1 MFHVAISALLLL
13 KLSYFSDYQA
23 GGRSG
28 FPRRRDCGEQ
38 RAVVVRHY
46 FQKQQHSPLPA
57 YPRIGNW
64 IHSIPIHQSI
74 YRHQFWPTVVVFER
88 LHFCPEW
95 FASIIVAPS
104 TLIWLMADVRGGK
117 LCSST
122 LRFLRQSVFGNSVYF
137 SWSSAIV
144 CW

>member
-23 GGRSG
+23 GGSG

-38 RAVVVRHY
+38 RGLWSFAIIFR
-46 FQKQQHSPLPA
+46 SSNTPPPLPA

-104 TLIWLMADVRGGK
+104 TLIWLMADVRGGNYA
-117 LCSST
+117 
-122 LRFLRQSVFGNSVYF
+122 RRR
-137 SWSSAIV
+137 
-144 CW
+144 